1 MRRPP
6 SGAGRHVPGA
16 GRPDESGGSAV
27 RPLSGI
33 HFQKL
38 SPDRLAELLE
48 GTEAIPTELGCNWL
62 LDILDEHAELSS
74 TVARVLAAMPGRAG
88 EVMDVIIPVPSW
100 QFTNSAVQPLHS
112 WSIPEYGLRMKERL
126 AQNSRQKTGKPSLW
140 PGADVVESPYHPFMV
155 EMDEGLVNV
164 RIQRFLMRHQQQRI

>member
-1 MRRPP
+1 MSPALDALMSLGDLRFAPYLA
-6 SGAGRHVPGA
+6 SI
-16 GRPDESGGSAV
+16 SK
-27 RPLSGI
+27 
-33 HFQKL
+33 KL

-100 QFTNSAVQPLHS
+100 QFT
-112 WSIPEYGLRMKERL
+112 IPPS
-126 AQNSRQKTGKPSLW
+126 SRFI
-140 PGADVVESPYHPFMV
+140 PGASRNT
-155 EMDEGLVNV
+155 GSA
-164 RIQRFLMRHQQQRI
+164 